1 MARRDNNNHEVAAA
15 YETIKARGGLAF
27 PEAMVKGWLERRGV
41 AVPAGRVV
49 KTQQEAAR
57 AAAEVGYPVVLKVS
71 SDRMLHKTEV
81 GAVKLGIKTPGELR
95 REFGEMRARA
105 NDSMRHDGFEGVLVE
120 RQVPPGVE
128 IIVGLQNDPHFGPV
142 VMVGTGG
149 IYTDLMADVAF
160 RMLPVK
166 RAQVRDMMAGLQGR
180 ALLEGFRGSEPCDI
194 KALEDCILNIAR
206 LGADIAP
213 FLESAD
219 FNPVIVSDAGA
230 VVVDAKVVLSEVVHP
245 GAIEAGRPRTEHL
258 DSFFNPASVAVIGA
272 SASPGK
278 IGNVIVDSLVNYQ
291 FKGRI
296 YPINPNRSEILGV
309 KCYPS
314 LAALTEAPELAVMVV
329 DLAEGPRLLRE
340 LAVLGTHALLV
351 VSGGGKELGGRREQI
366 EREMTA
372 ISRELDVRVVGPNC
386 IGAFDGESRFD
397 SFFHSHERL
406 LRPPAGPMSFITQSG
421 TWGCTFL
428 EAAEVTGVSKMVS
441 YGNRVD
447 VDEADLVE
455 CLAADPRTRV
465 TGSYIEGLGD
475 GRKFVAAARS
485 SIEKHGKPVVVFK
498 TGRNQRSATAAVS
511 HTGAYG
517 GAYEVYQGVLRQAG
531 IITTD
536 SFHELF
542 AACLAL
548 ALQPPAA
555 GPRAAMLSNG
565 AGPMV
570 NALDL
575 FPSGGLELV
584 KLARGSVRAMREH
597 FSFFYLVENPVDV
610 TGSASAEDY
619 EFVIRT
625 LMSDP
630 RVDIVMPFFVFQDT
644 PLDESI
650 VERMEALNRAGDK
663 PIVGCASGGPYT
675 KKMAKALEEVGVP
688 VLPDV
693 VQWVAAASALAEW
706 GRIRKGGAL
715 AWRS

>member
-1 MARRDNNNHEVAAA
+1 MAKRDSNNHEVAAA
-15 YETIKARGGLAF
+15 YQSIKARGGIAF
-27 PEAMVKGWLERRGV
+27 PEAMVKAWLERRGV
-41 AVPAGRVV
+41 DVPAGRVV
-49 KTQQEAAR
+49 RTQQEASK
-57 AAAEVGYPVVLKVS
+57 AAAEAGYPVVLKVS

-81 GAVKLGIKTPGELR
+81 GAVKLGISSPGELR

-142 VMVGTGG
+142 LMVGTGG
-149 IYTDLMADVAF
+149 IYTDLLADVAF
-160 RMLPVK
+160 RMLPVN
-166 RAQVRDMMAGLQGR
+166 RAQVKDMLAGLEGR
-180 ALLEGFRGSEPCDI
+180 ALLEGFRGSQPCDV
-194 KALEDCILNIAR
+194 KALEDCILNIAK

-213 FLESAD
+213 YLESAD
-219 FNPVIVSDAGA
+219 FNPVIVTASGA
-230 VVVDAKVVLSEVVHP
+230 VVVDAKVVLSDAVHP
-245 GAIEAGRPRTEHL
+245 GAIKSGRPRTEHL
-258 DSFFNPASVAVIGA
+258 ESFFNPQSVAVIGA
-272 SASPGK
+272 SASAGK

-296 YPINPNRSEILGV
+296 YPINPNRADIMGV

-314 LAALTEAPELAVMVV
+314 LASLPEAPELAVMVV
-329 DLAEGPRLLRE
+329 DLAEGPRLMKE
-340 LAVLGTHALLV
+340 LSTLGTHAMLV
-351 VSGGGKELGGRREQI
+351 VSGGGKELGGHREDI

-372 ISRELDVRVVGPNC
+372 LSGELDVRIVGPNC
-386 IGAFDGESRFD
+386 IGAFDGASRFD

-421 TWGCTFL
+421 TWGCSFL
-428 EAAEVTGVSKMVS
+428 EAAEITGVSKMVS

-455 CLAADPRTRV
+455 CLAADEGTRV

-485 SIEKHGKPVVVFK
+485 SITRHGKPVVVFK
-498 TGRNQRSATAAVS
+498 TGRNARSATAAVS

-548 ALQPPAA
+548 SLQPPAG

-565 AGPMV
+565 AGPMI

-575 FPSGGLELV
+575 FPASGLEPV
-584 KLARGSVRAMREH
+584 KLTRASVRAMRDH

-625 LMSDP
+625 LLGDP
-630 RVDIVMPFFVFQDT
+630 RVDIIMPFFVFQDT

-650 VERMEALNRAGDK
+650 VERVAALSRAAEK
-663 PIVGCASGGPYT
+663 PIVGCAAGGPYT
-675 KKMAKALEEVGVP
+675 RRMSRALEEVGVP
-688 VLPDV
+688 VLGDV
-693 VQWVAAASALAEW
+693 TQWVAAASALVDW
-706 GRIRKGGAL
+706 GRIRKG
-715 AWRS
+715 R